1 MEEGEMKKAVKGGRV
16 IPMHPER
23 VVEMRGAVVGRVVG
37 RLPEGFSVDF
47 PGNPHGPTVSRSTVS
62 LRAVARACEAG
73 RTPEV
78 MLVFEAERSDRPVIV
93 GLIAS
98 EDEAKAELEEEGPR
112 EALVDGRRVVLDAKD
127 EIVLKCGKALI
138 VMRRNGRIVVR
149 GTHIETDSAGVNRI
163 KGGSV
168 QLE

>member
-98 EDEAKAELEEEGPR
+98 EDEAKAELEEEGLIAGPSLNGTTITTSSGRAGPALPR
-112 EALVDGRRVVLDAKD
+112 GGQS
-127 EIVLKCGKALI
+127 CGPA
-138 VMRRNGRIVVR
+138 
-149 GTHIETDSAGVNRI
+149 
-163 KGGSV
+163 
-168 QLE
+168 